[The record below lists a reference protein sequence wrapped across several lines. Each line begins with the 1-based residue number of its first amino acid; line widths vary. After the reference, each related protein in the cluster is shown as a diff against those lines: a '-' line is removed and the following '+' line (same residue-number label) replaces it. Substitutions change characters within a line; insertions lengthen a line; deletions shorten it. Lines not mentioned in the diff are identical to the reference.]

1 MSLIPYGSA
10 VVANAIGG
18 SFRSGLLVIHRL
30 HGPGVEIESVKN
42 HDARLGAAE
51 CAVALHFD
59 PAIFEH

>member
-1 MSLIPYGSA
+1 
-10 VVANAIGG
+10 
-18 SFRSGLLVIHRL
+18 
-30 HGPGVEIESVKN
+30 VEIESVKN